1 MEFPIPEDLFTD
13 QSAIS
18 KENMTEKMKYM
29 RYPVLLVVTSLV
41 LMISCQ
47 NKQAPPAPGPLALPV
62 VEVPLKTITS
72 YTSYPASI
80 EGVVNSAVR
89 AKVSGYV
96 TGVAV
101 DEGEKVRK
109 GQTLFTLETQALSQ
123 DAGAAKANVN
133 AAQVEV
139 NKLKPLVDKGIISP
153 VQLET
158 AEARLAQAKA
168 NFNSVTAS
176 IGYATIKSPID
187 GYVGAINFR
196 QGALVSPGDPT
207 PLTTVSDID
216 EVYAFFALNERDYL
230 DFIQST
236 PGKTLNEKIKNFP
249 PVELELVNGELYQE
263 KGKIKTVTGQ
273 VNSGT
278 GTVSFRATF
287 ANPGRLLTNGNSGK
301 IRIPRKF
308 ENVPVV
314 PEAATYEQ
322 QGRVYVYRV
331 QGDTLALST
340 PITIVERVDNLVIV
354 RSGLDAGD
362 RIVAQ
367 GVGKVRN
374 NTPIQPQVVAFDS
387 IANTLKV
394 VFK

>member
-1 MEFPIPEDLFTD
+1 MI
-13 QSAIS
+13 
-18 KENMTEKMKYM
+18 EKVKYM
-29 RYPVLLVVTSLV
+29 RYPVLLAMSSVMFIT
-41 LMISCQ
+41 SCQ
-47 NKQAPPAPGPLALPV
+47 NKKQSPQTPQAMALPV
-62 VEVPLKTITS
+62 VEVPLKTVTS
-72 YTSYPASI
+72 YTAYPASL
-80 EGVVNSAVR
+80 EGIVNSAVR

-96 TGVAV
+96 TAVAV

-109 GQTLFTLETQALSQ
+109 GQTLFKLETQALSQ

-133 AAQVEV
+133 AAEVEV
-139 NKLKPLVDKGIISP
+139 NKLRPLVDKGIISP

-168 NFNSVTAS
+168 NYNSVTAS

-187 GYVGAINFR
+187 GYIGAINFR
-196 QGALVSPGDPT
+196 QGALVSPADPT

-216 EVYAFFALNERDYL
+216 QVYAFFAMNERDYL

-236 PGKTLNEKIKNFP
+236 PGRTLSEKIMNFP
-249 PVELELVNGELYQE
+249 PVELELVNGERYEHQ
-263 KGKIKTVTGQ
+263 GKIETVTGQ
-273 VNSGT
+273 VNTAT

-287 ANPGRLLTNGNSGK
+287 PNPGRLLTNGNSGK
-301 IRIPRKF
+301 IRIPREFK
-308 ENVPVV
+308 NVPVV

-331 QGDTLALST
+331 QGDTLAVSS
-340 PITIVERVDNLVIV
+340 PITIAERVNNLVIV
-354 RSGLDAGD
+354 KSGLNSGD

-374 NTPIQPQVVAFDS
+374 NTLIQPQLVAFDS
-387 IANTLKV
+387 IANSLEV